1 MKIAFLLFKDSVP
14 LMKVSSRYHRQLPT
28 ITTSIQA
35 RGGGAA
41 VFISSIGGY
50 QAIPSLGPYSV
61 SKTALLGLTKALATE
76 TAVDNIRVNCVAPGV
91 VR

>member
-1 MKIAFLLFKDSVP
+1 M
-14 LMKVSSRYHRQLPT
+14 
-28 ITTSIQA
+28 
-35 RGGGAA
+35 
-41 VFISSIGGY
+41 FISSIGGY
-50 QAIPSLGPYSV
+50 QAIPALGPYSV